1 VIRALLTDQS
11 YLTAWLVYIV
21 ATVVALLILNAWT
34 ANSVGVTLRS
44 TVLLV
49 LAALA
54 LAPSHPQ
61 VDGSDWA
68 PAFFVAGFD
77 LLTDGL
83 ELAMRSL
90 RSLLA
95 GVALALVLSLLLYVG
110 RAVLGLS
117 RTPD

>member
-1 VIRALLTDQS
+1 LLTNES
-11 YLTAWLVYIV
+11 YLIAWLVYV
-21 ATVVALLILNAWT
+21 AATLGALFVFHGWI
-34 ANSVGVTLRS
+34 ANSVGPTLR
-44 TVLLV
+44 TTLLLV

-54 LAPSHPQ
+54 LAPSHPL
-61 VDGSDWA
+61 VEGSSWA

-95 GVALALVLSLLLYVG
+95 GVAIALVLSLVLGVG
-110 RAVLGLS
+110 RAVRRSG
-117 RTPD
+117 RTDN

>member
-1 VIRALLTDQS
+1 VIRDLLTDQS
-11 YLTAWLVYIV
+11 YVAAWLIYIA

-34 ANSVGVTLRS
+34 ANSVNVTLRT

-61 VDGSDWA
+61 RDGSGWA

-77 LLTDGL
+77 VLTDGL

-95 GVALALVLSLLLYVG
+95 GVAIALVLSLLLAVG
-110 RAVLGLS
+110 RAVLRPS
-117 RTPD
+117 PTPD

>member
-1 VIRALLTDQS
+1 MLTDES

-21 ATVVALLILNAWT
+21 ATVAALFILNAWT
-34 ANSVGVTLRS
+34 ARSLGVTLR
-44 TVLLV
+44 TTLLLV

-61 VDGSDWA
+61 ADGNGWA

-90 RSLLA
+90 RSLVA
-95 GVALALVLSLLLYVG
+95 GVAIALVLSLVLFVG
-110 RAVLGLS
+110 RAVLRPRQPS
-117 RTPD
+117 PRTPD